1 MTSSITALQNK
12 ILRDIPNKKMKNVYS
27 ESHETLF
34 KYIKGGMNK
43 YLYIPCSWSG
53 MSCCY
58 SNKNVQSYL
67 QSQRNSCQNLSKFFC
82 KIGIIL

>member
-12 ILRDIPNKKMKNVYS
+12 ILKNIPNKKMKNVYI
-27 ESHETLF
+27 EIYKTLL

-58 SNKNVQSYL
+58 SNKNVHSYL
-67 QSQRNSCQNLSKFFC
+67 QSQCDSYQNPSKFFC
-82 KIGIIL
+82 KTGIIF

>member
-12 ILRDIPNKKMKNVYS
+12 ILRDIPNKKMKNVYI
-27 ESHETLF
+27 EIYKTLL

>member
-12 ILRDIPNKKMKNVYS
+12 ILKNIPNKKMKNVYS

-43 YLYIPCSWSG
+43 YLYIPCSRSG

>member
-12 ILRDIPNKKMKNVYS
+12 ILKNIPNKKMKNVYI
-27 ESHETLF
+27 EIYKTLL

-43 YLYIPCSWSG
+43 YLYIPCSHSG

-67 QSQRNSCQNLSKFFC
+67 QSQRNSYQNLSKFFC